1 MAKKKSKKNNINFK
15 KLFYFIIGFLLI
27 IFLIWYIISWKNVK
41 KEEKLMNSYLITSNT
56 LSVEI
61 KDLSETIQVL
71 KESPSEYFVYISYT
85 NDEKVYSFEK
95 KLKKLIDNYNLKD
108 EFYFVNVTNIK
119 DDENFYKE
127 INNTF
132 NTKLINNIPCILHFK
147 NNELKNKTATPS
159 KNLYIRNVNDYS
171 RNFDMYDIRTRDIY
185 ENGGRISLDEMKG
198 L

>member
-15 KLFYFIIGFLLI
+15 KLFYFILGFLLI

-41 KEEKLMNSYLITSNT
+41 QEEKLMNSYLITSNT

-61 KDLSETIQVL
+61 KDLSETVQVL

-85 NDEKVYSFEK
+85 NDEKVFNFEK

-119 DDENFYKE
+119 DDENFYSE
-127 INNTF
+127 INETF
-132 NTKLINNIPCILHFK
+132 NTKLINNIPSILHFK
-147 NNELKNKTATPS
+147 NNELKKVIYNKDLNKTYTDFE
-159 KNLYIRNVNDYS
+159 NLLKENE
-171 RNFDMYDIRTRDIY
+171 FDK
-185 ENGGRISLDEMKG
+185 E
-198 L
+198 

>member
-15 KLFYFIIGFLLI
+15 KLFYFILGFLLI

-41 KEEKLMNSYLITSNT
+41 QEEKLMNSYLITSNT

-61 KDLSETIQVL
+61 KDLSETVQVL

-85 NDEKVYSFEK
+85 NDEKIFNFEK

-119 DDENFYKE
+119 DDENFYSE
-127 INNTF
+127 INDTF

-147 NNELKNKTATPS
+147 NNELKKVIYNKDLNKTYTNFE
-159 KNLYIRNVNDYS
+159 NLLKENE
-171 RNFDMYDIRTRDIY
+171 FDK
-185 ENGGRISLDEMKG
+185 E
-198 L
+198 

>member
-85 NDEKVYSFEK
+85 NDEKVYSLEK

-132 NTKLINNIPCILHFK
+132 NTKLINNIPYILHFK
-147 NNELKNKTATPS
+147 NNELKKVIYNKDLNKTYTNFE
-159 KNLYIRNVNDYS
+159 NLLKENE
-171 RNFDMYDIRTRDIY
+171 FDK
-185 ENGGRISLDEMKG
+185 E
-198 L
+198 

>member
-15 KLFYFIIGFLLI
+15 KLFYFILGFLLI

-41 KEEKLMNSYLITSNT
+41 QEEKLMNSYLITSNT

-61 KDLSETIQVL
+61 KDLSETVQVL

-85 NDEKVYSFEK
+85 NDEKVFNFEK

-119 DDENFYKE
+119 DDENFYSE
-127 INNTF
+127 INDTF
-132 NTKLINNIPCILHFK
+132 NTKLIRNIPSILHFK
-147 NNELKNKTATPS
+147 NNELKKVIYNKDLNKTYTDFE
-159 KNLYIRNVNDYS
+159 NLLKENE
-171 RNFDMYDIRTRDIY
+171 FDK
-185 ENGGRISLDEMKG
+185 E
-198 L
+198 

>member
-15 KLFYFIIGFLLI
+15 KIFYFILGFLLI
-27 IFLIWYIISWKNVK
+27 IFLTWYIISWKNVK
-41 KEEKLMNSYLITSNT
+41 QEEKLMNSYLITSNT

-61 KDLSETIQVL
+61 KDLSETVQVL

-85 NDEKVYSFEK
+85 NDEKIFNFEK

-119 DDENFYKE
+119 DDENFYSE

-147 NNELKNKTATPS
+147 NNELKKVIYNKDLNKTYTNFE
-159 KNLYIRNVNDYS
+159 NLLKENE
-171 RNFDMYDIRTRDIY
+171 FDK
-185 ENGGRISLDEMKG
+185 E
-198 L
+198 

>member
-108 EFYFVNVTNIK
+108 EFYFVNVTK
-119 DDENFYKE
+119 DDENFYSE

-147 NNELKNKTATPS
+147 NNELKKVIYNKDLNKTYTNFE
-159 KNLYIRNVNDYS
+159 NLLKENE
-171 RNFDMYDIRTRDIY
+171 FDK
-185 ENGGRISLDEMKG
+185 E
-198 L
+198 

>member
-15 KLFYFIIGFLLI
+15 KLFYFITGFLLI

-41 KEEKLMNSYLITSNT
+41 QEEKLMNSYLITSNT

-61 KDLSETIQVL
+61 KDLSETVQVL

-85 NDEKVYSFEK
+85 NDEKVFNFEK
-95 KLKKLIDNYNLKD
+95 KLKKLIDNYNLKG

-119 DDENFYKE
+119 DDENFYSE

-147 NNELKNKTATPS
+147 NNELKKVIYNKDLNKTYTNFE
-159 KNLYIRNVNDYS
+159 NLLKENE
-171 RNFDMYDIRTRDIY
+171 FDK
-185 ENGGRISLDEMKG
+185 E
-198 L
+198 

>member
-15 KLFYFIIGFLLI
+15 KIFYFILGFLLI
-27 IFLIWYIISWKNVK
+27 IFLIWYITSWKNVK
-41 KEEKLMNSYLITSNT
+41 QEEKLMNSYLITSNT

-61 KDLSETIQVL
+61 KDLSETVQVL

-85 NDEKVYSFEK
+85 NDEKIFNFEK

-119 DDENFYKE
+119 DDENFYSE
-127 INNTF
+127 INDTF

-147 NNELKNKTATPS
+147 NNELKKVIYNKDLNKTYTNFE
-159 KNLYIRNVNDYS
+159 NLLKENE
-171 RNFDMYDIRTRDIY
+171 FDK
-185 ENGGRISLDEMKG
+185 E
-198 L
+198 

>member
-119 DDENFYKE
+119 DDENFYSE
-127 INNTF
+127 INDTF
-132 NTKLINNIPCILHFK
+132 NTKLINNIPSILHFK
-147 NNELKNKTATPS
+147 NNELKKVIYNKDLNKTYANFE
-159 KNLYIRNVNDYS
+159 NLLKENE
-171 RNFDMYDIRTRDIY
+171 FDK
-185 ENGGRISLDEMKG
+185 E
-198 L
+198 

>member
-15 KLFYFIIGFLLI
+15 KIFYFILGFLLI

-41 KEEKLMNSYLITSNT
+41 QEEKIMNSYLITSNT

-61 KDLSETIQVL
+61 KDLSETVQVL

-85 NDEKVYSFEK
+85 NDEKIFNFEK

-119 DDENFYKE
+119 DDENFYSE
-127 INNTF
+127 INDTF
-132 NTKLINNIPCILHFK
+132 NTKLINNIPSILHFK
-147 NNELKNKTATPS
+147 NNELKKVIYNKDLNKTYTEFE
-159 KNLYIRNVNDYS
+159 NLLKENE
-171 RNFDMYDIRTRDIY
+171 FDK
-185 ENGGRISLDEMKG
+185 E
-198 L
+198 

>member
-1 MAKKKSKKNNINFK
+1 MAKKKNKKNNINFK
-15 KLFYFIIGFLLI
+15 KIFYFILGFLLI

-41 KEEKLMNSYLITSNT
+41 QEEKLMNSYLITSNT

-61 KDLSETIQVL
+61 KDLSETVQVL

-85 NDEKVYSFEK
+85 NDEKIFNFEK

-119 DDENFYKE
+119 DDENFYSE

-147 NNELKNKTATPS
+147 NNELKKVIYNKDLNKTYTDFE
-159 KNLYIRNVNDYS
+159 NLLKENE
-171 RNFDMYDIRTRDIY
+171 FDK
-185 ENGGRISLDEMKG
+185 E
-198 L
+198 

>member
-61 KDLSETIQVL
+61 KDLSETVQVL

-85 NDEKVYSFEK
+85 NDEKIFNFEK

-119 DDENFYKE
+119 DDENFYSE
-127 INNTF
+127 INDTF
-132 NTKLINNIPCILHFK
+132 NTKLISNIPSILHFK
-147 NNELKNKTATPS
+147 NNELKKVIYNKDLNKTYTNFE
-159 KNLYIRNVNDYS
+159 NLLKENE
-171 RNFDMYDIRTRDIY
+171 FDK
-185 ENGGRISLDEMKG
+185 E
-198 L
+198 

>member
-15 KLFYFIIGFLLI
+15 KLFYFIIGLLLI

-85 NDEKVYSFEK
+85 IDEKVYSFENYQEA
-95 KLKKLIDNYNLKD
+95 IDKAFEISSKD
-108 EFYFVNVTNIK
+108 DVISAFGSLYFVG
-119 DDENFYKE
+119 E
-127 INNTF
+127 IR
-132 NTKLINNIPCILHFK
+132 KLLGV
-147 NNELKNKTATPS
+147 S
-159 KNLYIRNVNDYS
+159 DY
-171 RNFDMYDIRTRDIY
+171 
-185 ENGGRISLDEMKG
+185 
-198 L
+198 

>member
-41 KEEKLMNSYLITSNT
+41 QEEKLMNSYLITSNT

-61 KDLSETIQVL
+61 KDLSETVQVL

-85 NDEKVYSFEK
+85 NDERVYSFEK

-108 EFYFVNVTNIK
+108 KFYFVNVTNIK
-119 DDENFYKE
+119 DDENFNSE
-127 INNTF
+127 INDTF
-132 NTKLINNIPCILHFK
+132 NTKLISNIPCILHFK
-147 NNELKNKTATPS
+147 NNELNKVVYNKDLNKTYTDFE
-159 KNLYIRNVNDYS
+159 NLLKENE
-171 RNFDMYDIRTRDIY
+171 FDK
-185 ENGGRISLDEMKG
+185 E
-198 L
+198 

>member
-1 MAKKKSKKNNINFK
+1 MNLINAI
-15 KLFYFIIGFLLI
+15 FYF
-27 IFLIWYIISWKNVK
+27 
-41 KEEKLMNSYLITSNT
+41 
-56 LSVEI
+56 
-61 KDLSETIQVL
+61 
-71 KESPSEYFVYISYT
+71 YFVYISYT

-147 NNELKNKTATPS
+147 NNELKKVIYNKDLNKTYANFE
-159 KNLYIRNVNDYS
+159 NLLKENE
-171 RNFDMYDIRTRDIY
+171 FDK
-185 ENGGRISLDEMKG
+185 E
-198 L
+198 

>member
-95 KLKKLIDNYNLKD
+95 KLKKLIDNYNLND

-119 DDENFYKE
+119 YYENLYKE

-147 NNELKNKTATPS
+147 NNELKKVIYNKDLNKTYANFE
-159 KNLYIRNVNDYS
+159 NLLKENE
-171 RNFDMYDIRTRDIY
+171 FDK
-185 ENGGRISLDEMKG
+185 E
-198 L
+198 

>member
-1 MAKKKSKKNNINFK
+1 
-15 KLFYFIIGFLLI
+15 
-27 IFLIWYIISWKNVK
+27 
-41 KEEKLMNSYLITSNT
+41 MNSYLITSNT

-85 NDEKVYSFEK
+85 TAEKVYSFEK
-95 KLKKLIDNYNLKD
+95 KLTKLIDNSNLKD

-147 NNELKNKTATPS
+147 NNELKKVIYNKDLNKTYTNFE
-159 KNLYIRNVNDYS
+159 NLLKENE
-171 RNFDMYDIRTRDIY
+171 FDK
-185 ENGGRISLDEMKG
+185 E
-198 L
+198 

>member
-15 KLFYFIIGFLLI
+15 KIFYFILGFLLI

-85 NDEKVYSFEK
+85 NDEKIFNFEK

-119 DDENFYKE
+119 DDENFYSE
-127 INNTF
+127 INDTF
-132 NTKLINNIPCILHFK
+132 NTKLISNIPSILHFK
-147 NNELKNKTATPS
+147 NNELKKVIYNKDLNKTYTNFE
-159 KNLYIRNVNDYS
+159 NLLKENE
-171 RNFDMYDIRTRDIY
+171 FDK
-185 ENGGRISLDEMKG
+185 E
-198 L
+198 

>member
-85 NDEKVYSFEK
+85 NDEKIFNFEK

-119 DDENFYKE
+119 DNENFYSE

-147 NNELKNKTATPS
+147 NNELKKVIYNKDLNKTYTNFE
-159 KNLYIRNVNDYS
+159 NLLKENV
-171 RNFDMYDIRTRDIY
+171 FDK
-185 ENGGRISLDEMKG
+185 E
-198 L
+198 

>member
-85 NDEKVYSFEK
+85 NYEKVYSFEK
-95 KLKKLIDNYNLKD
+95 KLKKFIDNYNLKD

-147 NNELKNKTATPS
+147 NNELKKVIYNKDLNKTYANFE
-159 KNLYIRNVNDYS
+159 NLLKENE
-171 RNFDMYDIRTRDIY
+171 FDK
-185 ENGGRISLDEMKG
+185 E
-198 L
+198 

>member
-85 NDEKVYSFEK
+85 NDEKVYNFEK

-119 DDENFYKE
+119 DDENFYSE
-127 INNTF
+127 INDTF
-132 NTKLINNIPCILHFK
+132 NTKLINNIPSILHFK
-147 NNELKNKTATPS
+147 NNELKKVIYNKDLNKTYTEFE
-159 KNLYIRNVNDYS
+159 NLLKENE
-171 RNFDMYDIRTRDIY
+171 FDK
-185 ENGGRISLDEMKG
+185 E
-198 L
+198 

>member
-71 KESPSEYFVYISYT
+71 KESPSEYFVYISY

-147 NNELKNKTATPS
+147 NNELKKVIYNKDLNKTYTNFE
-159 KNLYIRNVNDYS
+159 NLLKENE
-171 RNFDMYDIRTRDIY
+171 FDK
-185 ENGGRISLDEMKG
+185 E
-198 L
+198 

>member
-85 NDEKVYSFEK
+85 NDEKIFNFEK
-95 KLKKLIDNYNLKD
+95 KLKKLIDNYNLKG

-119 DDENFYKE
+119 DNENFYSE

-147 NNELKNKTATPS
+147 NNELKKVIYNKDLNKTYTNFE
-159 KNLYIRNVNDYS
+159 NLLKENE
-171 RNFDMYDIRTRDIY
+171 FDK
-185 ENGGRISLDEMKG
+185 E
-198 L
+198 

>member
-15 KLFYFIIGFLLI
+15 KIFYFILGFLLI

-41 KEEKLMNSYLITSNT
+41 QEEKLMNSYLITSNT

-85 NDEKVYSFEK
+85 NDEKVFNFEK

-119 DDENFYKE
+119 DDENFYSE
-127 INNTF
+127 INDTF

-147 NNELKNKTATPS
+147 NNELKKVIYNKDLNKTYTNFE
-159 KNLYIRNVNDYS
+159 NLLKENE
-171 RNFDMYDIRTRDIY
+171 FDK
-185 ENGGRISLDEMKG
+185 E
-198 L
+198 

>member
-1 MAKKKSKKNNINFK
+1 MAKKKNKKNNINFK
-15 KLFYFIIGFLLI
+15 KIFYFILGFLLI

-41 KEEKLMNSYLITSNT
+41 QEEKLMNSYLITSNT

-61 KDLSETIQVL
+61 KDLSETVQVL

-85 NDEKVYSFEK
+85 NDEKIFNFEK

-119 DDENFYKE
+119 DDENFYSE
-127 INNTF
+127 INDTF

-147 NNELKNKTATPS
+147 NNELKKVIYNKDLNKTYTNFE
-159 KNLYIRNVNDYS
+159 NLLKENE
-171 RNFDMYDIRTRDIY
+171 FDK
-185 ENGGRISLDEMKG
+185 E
-198 L
+198 

>member
-15 KLFYFIIGFLLI
+15 KIFYFILGFLLI

-85 NDEKVYSFEK
+85 NDEKIFNFEK

-119 DDENFYKE
+119 DDENFYSE
-127 INNTF
+127 INDTF
-132 NTKLINNIPCILHFK
+132 NTKLINNIPSILHFK
-147 NNELKNKTATPS
+147 NNELKKVIYNKDLNKTYTDFE
-159 KNLYIRNVNDYS
+159 NLLKENE
-171 RNFDMYDIRTRDIY
+171 FDK
-185 ENGGRISLDEMKG
+185 E
-198 L
+198 

>member
-41 KEEKLMNSYLITSNT
+41 QEEKLMNSYLITSNT

-61 KDLSETIQVL
+61 KDLSETVQVL

-85 NDEKVYSFEK
+85 NDEKVFNFEK

-119 DDENFYKE
+119 DDENFYSE
-127 INNTF
+127 INDTF
-132 NTKLINNIPCILHFK
+132 NTKLISNIPCILHFK
-147 NNELKNKTATPS
+147 NNELKKVIYNKDLNKTYTNFE
-159 KNLYIRNVNDYS
+159 NLLKENE
-171 RNFDMYDIRTRDIY
+171 FDK
-185 ENGGRISLDEMKG
+185 E
-198 L
+198 

>member
-85 NDEKVYSFEK
+85 NDEKVYS
-95 KLKKLIDNYNLKD
+95 NYNLKD

-147 NNELKNKTATPS
+147 NNELKKVIYNKDLNKTYTNFE
-159 KNLYIRNVNDYS
+159 NLLKENE
-171 RNFDMYDIRTRDIY
+171 FDK
-185 ENGGRISLDEMKG
+185 E
-198 L
+198 

>member
-108 EFYFVNVTNIK
+108 EFYFVNVT
-119 DDENFYKE
+119 
-127 INNTF
+127 
-132 NTKLINNIPCILHFK
+132 
-147 NNELKNKTATPS
+147 
-159 KNLYIRNVNDYS
+159 R
-171 RNFDMYDIRTRDIY
+171 
-185 ENGGRISLDEMKG
+185 
-198 L
+198 

>member
-41 KEEKLMNSYLITSNT
+41 QEEKLMNSYLITSNT

-61 KDLSETIQVL
+61 KDLSETVQVL

-119 DDENFYKE
+119 DDENFNSE
-127 INNTF
+127 INDTF
-132 NTKLINNIPCILHFK
+132 NTKLISNIPCILHFK
-147 NNELKNKTATPS
+147 NNELKKVIYNKDLNKTYTNFE
-159 KNLYIRNVNDYS
+159 NLLKENE
-171 RNFDMYDIRTRDIY
+171 FDK
-185 ENGGRISLDEMKG
+185 E
-198 L
+198 

>member
-15 KLFYFIIGFLLI
+15 KIFYFILGFLLI
-27 IFLIWYIISWKNVK
+27 IFLTWYIISWKNVK
-41 KEEKLMNSYLITSNT
+41 QEEKLMNSYLITSNT

-61 KDLSETIQVL
+61 KDLSETVQVL

-85 NDEKVYSFEK
+85 NDEKIFNFEK

-119 DDENFYKE
+119 DDENFYSE
-127 INNTF
+127 INDTF

-147 NNELKNKTATPS
+147 NNELKKVIYNKDLNKTYTNFE
-159 KNLYIRNVNDYS
+159 NLLKENE
-171 RNFDMYDIRTRDIY
+171 FDK
-185 ENGGRISLDEMKG
+185 E
-198 L
+198 

>member
-15 KLFYFIIGFLLI
+15 KIFYFILGFLLI

-41 KEEKLMNSYLITSNT
+41 QEEKLMNSYLITSNT

-61 KDLSETIQVL
+61 KDLSETVQVL

-85 NDEKVYSFEK
+85 NDEKIFNFEK

-119 DDENFYKE
+119 DDENFYSE
-127 INNTF
+127 INDTF

-147 NNELKNKTATPS
+147 NNELKKVIYNKDLNKTYTDFE
-159 KNLYIRNVNDYS
+159 NLLKENE
-171 RNFDMYDIRTRDIY
+171 FDK
-185 ENGGRISLDEMKG
+185 E
-198 L
+198 

>member
-147 NNELKNKTATPS
+147 NNELKKVIYNKDLNKTYTNFENLLKKTS
-159 KNLYIRNVNDYS
+159 LIKNNDKYS
-171 RNFDMYDIRTRDIY
+171 IV
-185 ENGGRISLDEMKG
+185 
-198 L
+198 

>member
-15 KLFYFIIGFLLI
+15 KIFYFILGFLLI

-41 KEEKLMNSYLITSNT
+41 QEEKLMNSYLITSNT

-61 KDLSETIQVL
+61 KDLSETVQVL

-85 NDEKVYSFEK
+85 NDEKIFNFEK

-119 DDENFYKE
+119 DDENFYSE
-127 INNTF
+127 INDTF
-132 NTKLINNIPCILHFK
+132 NTKLISNIPSILHFK
-147 NNELKNKTATPS
+147 NNELKKVIYNKDLNKTYTDFE
-159 KNLYIRNVNDYS
+159 NLLKENE
-171 RNFDMYDIRTRDIY
+171 FDK
-185 ENGGRISLDEMKG
+185 E
-198 L
+198 

>member
-95 KLKKLIDNYNLKD
+95 
-108 EFYFVNVTNIK
+108 

-147 NNELKNKTATPS
+147 NNELKKVIYNKDLNKTYTNFE
-159 KNLYIRNVNDYS
+159 NLLKENE
-171 RNFDMYDIRTRDIY
+171 FDK
-185 ENGGRISLDEMKG
+185 E
-198 L
+198 